1 MKVTGKRYEILK
13 SRMIASV
20 IFLGVTS
27 SHPFSSGVEEAQEE
41 VEKAKKNHLFF
52 LGDLQKAKQ
61 IREAALRLLQV
72 P

>member
-27 SHPFSSGVEEAQEE
+27 SQPFSSGVEEAKEE
-41 VEKAKKNHLFF
+41 VEKAKKNHLFSF
-52 LGDLQKAKQ
+52 
-61 IREAALRLLQV
+61 V
-72 P
+72 